1 MTDEPHLR
9 QLIAA
14 RHLYFLSDEQIR
26 SEQDVAHFAG
36 VNLLHDAVEMAL
48 WTAASAINATRSE
61 RSELIQLFDG
71 VNEKIGKGLPFRGPL
86 IQLNKLRINAKHYGV
101 RPDIGELR
109 RLQSQMLE
117 VISEIARAVFGANFE
132 TMSLFDL
139 LPTDRASTS
148 FLIAANDDFMRGD
161 FRAALVGAS
170 KAFFLEFLQ
179 NYDVRQW
186 RSEETE
192 PGFFGIL
199 GNQAPQWA
207 KNPKYIEENVHDPID
222 FIVIDHSDLDRNIVR
237 MGLDY
242 NVFWNIWRLTPRVY
256 RPAAEQGAPWVI
268 REDATVDENIKGQA
282 EYVLHHLTEI
292 LLQVERERQKSKV
305 RQGVYAG
312 LVLAKQGI
320 VLRRKAA
327 AHSARLEEIP
337 NGVDKVN
344 ADYQVDSL
352 DGSGKYWHVV
362 DLLPEP
368 SLRFIIGYLHE
379 SDVAG
384 VESEVVRFPRGATQ
398 QLPKLPTIGEKS

>member
-1 MTDEPHLR
+1 
-9 QLIAA
+9 
-14 RHLYFLSDEQIR
+14 
-26 SEQDVAHFAG
+26 
-36 VNLLHDAVEMAL
+36 
-48 WTAASAINATRSE
+48 
-61 RSELIQLFDG
+61 
-71 VNEKIGKGLPFRGPL
+71 
-86 IQLNKLRINAKHYGV
+86 
-101 RPDIGELR
+101 
-109 RLQSQMLE
+109 
-117 VISEIARAVFGANFE
+117 
-132 TMSLFDL
+132 
-139 LPTDRASTS
+139 
-148 FLIAANDDFMRGD
+148 
-161 FRAALVGAS
+161 
-170 KAFFLEFLQ
+170 
-179 NYDVRQW
+179 
-186 RSEETE
+186 
-192 PGFFGIL
+192 
-199 GNQAPQWA
+199 
-207 KNPKYIEENVHDPID
+207 
-222 FIVIDHSDLDRNIVR
+222 